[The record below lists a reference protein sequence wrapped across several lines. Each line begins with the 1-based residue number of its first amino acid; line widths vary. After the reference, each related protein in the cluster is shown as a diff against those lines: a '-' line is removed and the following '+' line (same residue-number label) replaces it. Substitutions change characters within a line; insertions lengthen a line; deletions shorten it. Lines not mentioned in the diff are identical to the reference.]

1 MSVNNIAALSKN
13 NELKNSKRPIST
25 SFNELSRI
33 NSTTKK
39 DHGKL
44 IYITLFHNQY

>member
-13 NELKNSKRPIST
+13 NELKNSKQRPIST

-33 NSTTKK
+33 NSTTKR

-44 IYITLFHNQY
+44 IYKYI